1 MRTLILIN
9 ISYSWNCVFF
19 SILSAYNYLVRTG
32 KAEIVL
38 SEINGYPSGFIYS
51 LHRILLAINY

>member
-1 MRTLILIN
+1 MGTLILIN

-38 SEINGYPSGFIYS
+38 SEINAYS
-51 LHRILLAINY
+51 FRDLFTACIEYS

>member
-1 MRTLILIN
+1 MRTLILIKFR
-9 ISYSWNCVFF
+9 IPGIVFF

-38 SEINGYPSGFIYS
+38 SEINGYFFGFFKTAFIE
-51 LHRILLAINY
+51 

>member
-1 MRTLILIN
+1 MGTLILIS
-9 ISYSWNCVFF
+9 IWYSWNCVFF

-38 SEINGYPSGFIYS
+38 SEIIGYSFRDY
-51 LHRILLAINY
+51 